1 MRGAFAG
8 TASVLLHALS
18 VSAVAF
24 RRRSQPQPDGS
35 ENPNRY
41 NSKIR
46 IRPNPHKTNDGGHF

>member
-8 TASVLLHALS
+8 TASALLRALS
-18 VSAVAF
+18 VSAVAI
-24 RRRSQPQPDGS
+24 RPRSEPQPDGP

>member
-8 TASVLLHALS
+8 TASALLRALS
-18 VSAVAF
+18 ASAVST
-24 RRRSQPQPDGS
+24 RRSLQPQPDGP

-46 IRPNPHKTNDGGHF
+46 LRPNRQKTNDGGHF